1 MAEIIITGIS
11 IKKGSIEIKEVKL
24 VDQNGMPTRKIA
36 LNEQFAV
43 ALKGTII
50 ELNMDEEN

>member
-1 MAEIIITGIS
+1 MPEIIITSMS
-11 IKKGSIEIKEVKL
+11 IQKGTIEIKEVKL
-24 VDQNGMPTRKIA
+24 VDPNVMPTRKIA

-43 ALKGTII
+43 ALRGTII

>member
-1 MAEIIITGIS
+1 MPDIIITSMS
-11 IKKGSIEIKEVKL
+11 IRKGTIEIKEVKL

-50 ELNMDEEN
+50 ELNMEE

>member
-1 MAEIIITGIS
+1 MAEIIITSMS
-11 IKKGSIEIKEVKL
+11 IRKGTIEIKEVKL

-50 ELNMDEEN
+50 ELNMEE